1 MLAPAAAPPGRPRVF
16 PQAEKTNPGGSTT
29 EQPLCG
35 CGCHAFTICHGG
47 SVSHLCNTSSV
58 RERETT
64 RQGKMQNTLHSS
76 GDRRLQW
83 KVLLH
88 ANVQSGVGGTW
99 RKAHVPPPDPPA
111 VHRCTA
117 ALAVIVAPS
126 AAPSPEASRVGR
138 WSAKAHTGNPDLLGA
153 VKAGRTLVGRKLHEG
168 VGQEELVSQ

>member
-1 MLAPAAAPPGRPRVF
+1 MRHAKTRKTPVIHLARAAWPT
-16 PQAEKTNPGGSTT
+16 K
-29 EQPLCG
+29 EQPAVAVTLSQFVPVRERLPCMQ
-35 CGCHAFTICHGG
+35 HQP
-47 SVSHLCNTSSV
+47 SV

-111 VHRCTA
+111 VHRCTT
-117 ALAVIVAPS
+117 ALAVIVSPS